1 MGIKL
6 VASDLDG
13 TLFTDEKTISDE
25 TRRTLE
31 EVTGKGILFVPC
43 TGRAFASVPEAGAD
57 ASWRSVYDRIK
68 WSSNLPCGRWR
79 ADIWLYA
86 FRRFGGADSGA
97 SDVGGDDIRSTDSG
111 TVLYGA
117 ALH

>member
-1 MGIKL
+1 MGIRL

-31 EVTGKGILFVPC
+31 EIAEKENFVYSMYRKGICFHS
-43 TGRAFASVPEAGAD
+43 GAGAD
-57 ASWRSVYDRIK
+57 AAWRSVYDRIK
-68 WSSNLPCGRWR
+68 WRRCLPGRGWR
-79 ADIWLYA
+79 RMYGSTLSVDTVDRILSLPIS
-86 FRRFGGADSGA
+86 R
-97 SDVGGDDIRSTDSG
+97 GDDIRSADSG
-111 TVLYGA
+111 TVLYRA

>member
-31 EVTGKGILFVPC
+31 EITEKGILFVPC
-43 TGRAFASVPEAGAD
+43 TGRAFASVPELVRTLPGVQYMIASNGA
-57 ASWRSVYDRIK
+57 SIYHVETGERVYGCTI
-68 WSSNLPCGRWR
+68 S
-79 ADIWLYA
+79 
-86 FRRFGGADSGA
+86 ADSVA
-97 SDVGGDDIRSTDSG
+97 RI
-111 TVLYGA
+111 L
-117 ALH
+117 ALPMP